1 MTGFG
6 GTGSSAVTD
15 FVSEYNS
22 VATHGDFEVWL
33 LQGLWGLVD
42 LEHFLLINP
51 HRHKSGYALDMFRKY
66 VQDIQ
71 PSYER
76 IFGAAFRE
84 KTNKYIAKLELLEF
98 DGFWSQKALDANL
111 LQRAVFWQILPTLE
125 RRLATLFARST
136 ERYIPRLPRSK
147 MYMYDHKVDFL
158 KETRSYLADL
168 LMYENSDPN
177 VTHYHYDQLVPSQV
191 TEAYSRLL
199 PNVKIILVDRDPR
212 DLYVIAKYIWKREGW
227 IPTDVKKFVNW
238 YAALREASLST
249 KNENVMKINFEDLIY
264 KFEKTSANISKFY
277 GLSTSDHV
285 FAGKY
290 FDRNISIKN
299 TQIYKSIGNTCE
311 VDYISQHLEYYLYE

>member
-1 MTGFG
+1 M
-6 GTGSSAVTD
+6 
-15 FVSEYNS
+15 
-22 VATHGDFEVWL
+22 
-33 LQGLWGLVD
+33 
-42 LEHFLLINP
+42 
-51 HRHKSGYALDMFRKY
+51 
-66 VQDIQ
+66 
-71 PSYER
+71 
-76 IFGAAFRE
+76 
-84 KTNKYIAKLELLEF
+84 ELLEF

-249 KNENVMKINFEDLIY
+249 KNVNVMKINFEDLIY
-264 KFEKTSANISKFY
+264 KFEKTSKNISKFY